1 MNFEFICNLK
11 KSFLFKGSELE
22 DVEIEIYKKRCLN
35 MKISDFIDLKT
46 VKDQFSNKMML
57 GDAHTAERLLELHP
71 EIKDDRTFV
80 SAMVYQ
86 AASSRSS
93 SCLRTLFHRGT
104 TLCFNIHSVH

>member
-1 MNFEFICNLK
+1 M
-11 KSFLFKGSELE
+11 E
-22 DVEIEIYKKRCLN
+22 DIKIEIYKKGCLN

-71 EIKDDRTFV
+71 EIRDDRLFV

-93 SCLRTLFHRGT
+93 SCLRTLFHRGM
-104 TLCFNIHSVH
+104 TLIYSVHEINILQR